1 MSSVTLNTGNLNCWS
16 QSGSTKKYESN
27 LGPSISITG
36 CSGLATSASG
46 SIVKNYWISNSNCN
60 YYGQITI
67 NYSVPSGYS
76 ETSSSSGAT
85 VATISATY
93 TLNYGVQSPGTVSK
107 TIYYKKNDPIR
118 IDAILTWSVSENSGI
133 FYFEYNLSL
142 EGDTYYTNNFW
153 SFVSSISTKGLEIT
167 YYTNETGSSW
177 TVEDSLF
184 VSAGTLTS
192 KNTYKGWSETHNE
205 VDHVLETYI
214 YGTSQS
220 SSVTNLIY
228 QTDDVIIYF
237 TETL

>member
-1 MSSVTLNTGNLNCWS
+1 MSSATLNTGTLNCWS

-46 SIVKNYWISNSNCN
+46 SIVKNWISDSNCN

-67 NYSVPSGYS
+67 NYSIPSGYS

-93 TLNYGVQSPGTVSK
+93 TLNYGVQPPGTVSK

-118 IDAILTWSVSENSGI
+118 IDAILTWSINENNGI
-133 FYFEYNLSL
+133 FIFEYDLRL
-142 EGDTYYTNNFW
+142 DGDTYYTNNFW
-153 SFVSSISTKGLEIT
+153 SFVSSISTRGVEIT

-192 KNTYKGWSETHNE
+192 ENTYKNWTETHNE

-214 YGTSQS
+214 SGTSQS
-220 SSVTNLIY
+220 SVTDLIY

-237 TETL
+237 TESL